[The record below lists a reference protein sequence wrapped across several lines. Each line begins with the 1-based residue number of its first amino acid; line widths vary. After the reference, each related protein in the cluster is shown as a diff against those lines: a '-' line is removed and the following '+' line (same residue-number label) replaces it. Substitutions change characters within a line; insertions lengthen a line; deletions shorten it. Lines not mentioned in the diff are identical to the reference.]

1 MYSLPAEEPRDGLAG
16 QVDRLVELAPEGGV
30 DVGLRQDV
38 AVAVAVKRVLLRET
52 ETCQGRLLN
61 FLRWSL

>member
-1 MYSLPAEEPRDGLAG
+1 MPAEEPRDGLAG
-16 QVDRLVELAPEGGV
+16 QVDRLVELAPERGV

-38 AVAVAVKRVLLRET
+38 AVAVPVERVLLRET
-52 ETCQGRLLN
+52 ETGQGRLLN